1 MKYTALVLKNLVR
14 SKRRTF
20 LTVLSIAVSL
30 FIFSALV
37 SIPSVANEI
46 LGNSAS
52 STRIATHNKAGLA
65 YAIPIA
71 YKQRIATV
79 PHVEV
84 VVPESWFGGV
94 YHEVYDQFPNLAA
107 DPEDV
112 DKMWPDWGISPEQ
125 FAQFKKIRTA
135 CLVGGD
141 TMKKFHLHLGQQIQ
155 LRGTLYPFN
164 VTLTIVGTI
173 GGKAPPDFLLFRRD
187 YLEEAIKAGKV
198 EGTPSEGVVDNIWV
212 KVDKPENVPQVIAA
226 IDEGF
231 ANSSAETISE
241 SEAAFIGS
249 FMEQYRTFFRMAEL
263 LGFIVVLTIG
273 LVAANTAAMSIR
285 ERRGEIAVMRSMGF
299 PSRTILSL
307 LLAESLLIG
316 LIGGVIG
323 CGSAYLVLKAFSIGN
338 MGGGPLGS
346 IRMPPVILVETLL
359 VAALIGLLSAIVPAS
374 SAARRN
380 IVDAL
385 RTVA

>member
-1 MKYTALVLKNLVR
+1 M
-14 SKRRTF
+14 
-20 LTVLSIAVSL
+20 
-30 FIFSALV
+30 
-37 SIPSVANEI
+37 
-46 LGNSAS
+46 
-52 STRIATHNKAGLA
+52 HNKAGLA
-65 YAIPIA
+65 YSIPIA
-71 YKQRIATV
+71 YKQRVATL

-94 YHEVYDQFPNLAA
+94 YHEVSDQFPNLAA
-107 DPEDV
+107 DPENV
-112 DKMWPDWGISPEQ
+112 DKMWPDWGISPEE
-125 FAQFKKIRTA
+125 FEQFKKIRTA
-135 CLVGGD
+135 ALVGEE
-141 TMKKFHLHLGQQIQ
+141 TMKRFHLHLGQQIQ

-164 VTLTIVGTI
+164 VTLQIVGTI
-173 GGKAPPDFLLFRRD
+173 GGKAPPNFLLFRRD
-187 YLEEAIKAGKV
+187 YLEEAAGR
-198 EGTPSEGVVDNIWV
+198 PGVVDNMWI
-212 KVDKPENVPQVIAA
+212 KVDKPESVPQVIAT

-231 ANSSAETISE
+231 ANSSAETLSE
-241 SEAAFIGS
+241 SEAAFIGN
-249 FMEQYRTFFRMAEL
+249 FLDQYRMFFRMAEL

-307 LLAESLLIG
+307 LLTESVLIG

-323 CGSAYLVLKAFSIGN
+323 CGSAYIVLKVFSIGN
-338 MGGGPLGS
+338 VGGPLGT
-346 IRMPPVILVETLL
+346 IRMPPAVLVETL
-359 VAALIGLLSAIVPAS
+359 VASALIGLFSAMVPAS